1 MKSGSVNNPP
11 RKLRYFT
18 GSLSIKPF
26 AFSKGLQT
34 TKPIRRTAT
43 EFIEQ
48 TRIEVMDGSAP
59 FRLWEGQ
66 KQALHT
72 MEHERLAV
80 FLKARQLGISWVA
93 CGFSL
98 YALLTS
104 SNQTVLAYSQGQLEA
119 NELIRRVAFLYHQHA
134 HQQDLPQLITDN
146 IGALAW
152 SNGSR
157 MLSLAATRKAGR
169 SFTANIALLDEWA
182 FMSWPRQT
190 LAAVKPTIDA
200 GGKLFIISSADG
212 MGSAYHQLWQQAQNG
227 ENGYKAVFLPWF
239 AHPDRGPDWRDQ
251 KIVEASG
258 DTASVLREYPAND
271 LEAFTA
277 ATDAIF
283 GVWSDGPADGNVTEY
298 ADYIEDGGGVLWFV
312 DDGYVGKRDP
322 ATGQWTADSHPRVF
336 LLAQLR
342 PDGTINVFAES
353 DAVGILSDT
362 HITNVMTLP
371 LDRDQVL
378 ALAASIHD
386 DKDAHSTEYDKV
398 LAAVRKK
405 HPKLFYPHPDF
416 AVVDKSAA
424 ELKGRMHAESIYTRN
439 SPSDVEE
446 SIKELRRALA
456 PDKNGRRR
464 VKVHPRCKNLRAEM
478 VSYRRDANGKIVKA
492 YDHSIDALRYGVWT
506 QRYEV

>member
-1 MKSGSVNNPP
+1 MWRATQNILTDSQRMALQS
-11 RKLRYFT
+11 FT
-18 GSLSIKPF
+18 GSWPISQF
-26 AFSKGLQT
+26 DFSKPLT
-34 TKPIRRTAT
+34 EVKPNRPHWTVT

-48 TRIEVMDGSAP
+48 TRIEVLDGTAP
-59 FRLWEGQ
+59 FHLWEGQ
-66 KQALHT
+66 RRALAT

-80 FLKARQLGISWVA
+80 FLKARQLGISWIA

-98 YALLTS
+98 SSLLAN

-119 NELIRRVAFLYHQHA
+119 NELIRRVAFLYHHH
-134 HQQDLPQLITDN
+134 HQRHTLPALITDN

-152 SNGSR
+152 DNGSR

-169 SFTANIALLDEWA
+169 SFTANIAILDEWA
-182 FMSWPRQT
+182 FMAWPRQT

-212 MGSAYHQLWQQAQNG
+212 MGSAYHQFWQQATEG
-227 ENGYKAVFLPWF
+227 SNGYTAVFLPWF
-239 AHPDRGPDWRDQ
+239 AHPDRDAAWRDQ
-251 KIVEASG
+251 KIIEASG
-258 DTASVLREYPAND
+258 DTASVLREYPANEH
-271 LEAFTA
+271 EAFTA
-277 ATDAIF
+277 ATDTIF
-283 GVWSDGPADGNVTEY
+283 GIWSDGPLDGNVTED
-298 ADYIEDGGGVLWFV
+298 AEYIPDGGGVVWFV

-322 ATGQWTADSHPRVF
+322 TTGHWTAESHPRVF

-342 PDGTINVFAES
+342 PDGTINVFYE
-353 DAVGILSDT
+353 DDRCGVLSDD
-362 HITNVMTLP
+362 HITIIMALP
-371 LDRDQVL
+371 
-378 ALAASIHD
+378 
-386 DKDAHSTEYDKV
+386 
-398 LAAVRKK
+398 
-405 HPKLFYPHPDF
+405 YPHPDF

-456 PDKNGRRR
+456 ADKNGRRR

-492 YDHSIDALRYGVWT
+492 YDHSVDALRYGIWT